1 MQDRPAFTKK
11 PGGERDTGACGI
23 SALFNMDLKP
33 VGGKN
38 VMDMICV
45 MRERENGQG
54 AGFSAYGIFPKHKDE
69 YCLQLILEDL
79 PDCGPTKERVEE
91 FLKEHA
97 DIVKDERVST
107 KKNVFRDRPDIWRF
121 FVNPNG
127 KHGDSPD
134 DQMKDIM
141 MCINDSVA
149 GAFCMSGGKDMAV
162 FKGVGWS
169 SEIAEFYKIEDLKAY
184 MWSFHSR
191 FPTNTPG
198 WWGGAHP
205 FSILGHSIV
214 HNGEITSYG
223 TNVGYLKELGYLCRL
238 MTDTEPLIYI
248 FDYIV
253 RKSGYPPE
261 IALQM
266 ATMAMAPP
274 YWRDIDRMPPLLKK
288 WAKSIRIIHR
298 WALANGPFSI
308 VITTDYPEPTMIGHS
323 DRKKLRPLIAALSE
337 DKSTFYLSSELNSIH
352 EIDDTRNYWQPDPGM
367 PVIAT
372 KDGLLQKGAGE
383 DLKSFALRLGEK
395 K

>member
-1 MQDRPAFTKK
+1 MQVRPAFTEG
-11 PGGERDTGACGI
+11 PRAGRDTGACGI

-33 VGGKN
+33 VAGKKI
-38 VMDMICV
+38 MDMICN

-54 AGFSAYGIFPKHKDE
+54 AGFAAYGIFPKHKTQ
-69 YCLQLILEDL
+69 YCLQLILEDI
-79 PDCGPTKERVEE
+79 PERSSTKERVEE
-91 FLKEHA
+91 FLKEHT

-107 KKNVFRDRPDIWRF
+107 KNGVFRDYPDIWRF

-127 KHGDSPD
+127 KNGDSPD

-141 MCINDSVA
+141 MCINDSIE

-169 SEIAEFYKIEDLKAY
+169 SEIAEFYKVTDLKAY

-205 FSILGHSIV
+205 FSILGHAIV

-223 TNVGYLKELGYLCRL
+223 TNVEYLKELGYVCRL

-261 IALQM
+261 IALQI
-266 ATMAMAPP
+266 ATMAMSPP
-274 YWRDIDRMPPLLKK
+274 YWRDIDRMPPVLKK
-288 WAKSIRIIHR
+288 WATSIRIIHR

-308 VITTDYPEPTMIGHS
+308 VITTDHPKPMMIGHS

-337 DKSTFYLSSELNSIH
+337 DESTFYLSSELNSIH
-352 EIDDTRNYWQPDPGM
+352 EIDDTRDYWQPDPGR

-372 KDGLLQKGAGE
+372 TEGLIQRGAEE
-383 DLKSFALRLGEK
+383 DLQNFAKRLE
-395 K
+395 

>member
-1 MQDRPAFTKK
+1 MRVRPVFTEG
-11 PGGERDTGACGI
+11 PRLGRDTGACGI

-33 VGGKN
+33 VGGKKI
-38 VMDMICV
+38 MDMICN

-54 AGFSAYGIFPKHKDE
+54 AGFAAYGIFPKQKDQ
-69 YCLQLILEDL
+69 YCLQLILEDI
-79 PDCGPTKERVEE
+79 PERSSTKERVEE
-91 FLKEHA
+91 FLKKHT

-107 KKNVFRDRPDIWRF
+107 KNGVFRDYPDIWRF

-127 KHGDSPD
+127 KNGDSPD

-141 MCINDSVA
+141 MCINDSIE

-169 SEIAEFYKIEDLKAY
+169 SEIAEFYKVTDLKAY

-205 FSILGHSIV
+205 FSILGHAIV

-223 TNVGYLKELGYLCRL
+223 TNVEYLKELGYVCRL

-261 IALQM
+261 IALQI
-266 ATMAMAPP
+266 ATMALSPP
-274 YWRDIDRMPPLLKK
+274 YWRDIDRMPPVLKK
-288 WAKSIRIIHR
+288 WATSIRIIHR

-308 VITTDYPEPTMIGHS
+308 VITTDHPRPMMIGHS

-337 DKSTFYLSSELNSIH
+337 DESTFYLSSELNSIH
-352 EIDDTRNYWQPDPGM
+352 EIDDTRDYWQPDPGR

-372 KDGLLQKGAGE
+372 TEGLIQRGEETDLQN
-383 DLKSFALRLGEK
+383 FAKRLE
-395 K
+395 